1 MALRF
6 LMGAFEAG
14 FGPGVPYLLSF
25 FYRRHELGLRCG
37 LFLSAAPLA
46 NTFAGALAYGIT
58 SGHAALANWR
68 VLFLVEGLPV
78 CAAAILAWFF
88 VPDSPSTAKF
98 LTEEEKEVARA
109 RGLQQAG
116 DADREGKVQ
125 WKELAM
131 TLLDAKAWLTA
142 VCEIPR
148 SKITTS
154 LTSID
159 CALSS
164 CILAAT
170 SASHHFPSSC
180 PPSSKKWATRKLT
193 RRASQRP
200 HSSPLSWLRSSPP
213 GWRIGSSSVD

>member
-1 MALRF
+1 MLYTNARGLISTCQAATKNWQGMMALRF

-58 SGHAALANWR
+58 SGHAAIANWR
-68 VLFLVEGLPV
+68 LLFLVEGLPV
-78 CAAAILAWFF
+78 CACAILAWFF
-88 VPDSPSTAKF
+88 VPDSPSSARF

-116 DADREGKVQ
+116 DANREGKVQ
-125 WKELAM
+125 WNELAM

-142 VCEIPR
+142 VC
-148 SKITTS
+148 
-154 LTSID
+154 D
-159 CALSS
+159 HA
-164 CILAAT
+164 ILPF
-170 SASHHFPSSC
+170 S
-180 PPSSKKWATRKLT
+180 
-193 RRASQRP
+193 
-200 HSSPLSWLRSSPP
+200 
-213 GWRIGSSSVD
+213 

>member
-58 SGHAALANWR
+58 SGHASLANWR
-68 VLFLVEGLPV
+68 LLFLVEGLPV
-78 CAAAILAWFF
+78 CAAALLAWFF
-88 VPDSPSTAKF
+88 VPDSPSSARF

-125 WKELAM
+125 WKELGM

-142 VCEIPR
+142 V
-148 SKITTS
+148 SDHTTTRKKRYEK
-154 LTSID
+154 LIL
-159 CALSS
+159 LSS
-164 CILAAT
+164 CTFPAT
-170 SASHHFPSSC
+170 SAFPHCPFSC
-180 PPSSKKWATRKLT
+180 PPSWKKWATLKSTRK
-193 RRASQRP
+193 ASP
-200 HSSPLSWLRSSPP
+200 HHPSSPP
-213 GWRIGSSSVD
+213 SW